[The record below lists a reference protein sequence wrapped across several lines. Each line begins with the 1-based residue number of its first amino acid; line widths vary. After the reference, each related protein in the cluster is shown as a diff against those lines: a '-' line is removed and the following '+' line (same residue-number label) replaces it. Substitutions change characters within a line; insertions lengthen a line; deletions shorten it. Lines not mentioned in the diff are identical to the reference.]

1 MNCPDAQEWLL
12 RSDLTEGET
21 PPADVAAHL
30 AGCAEC
36 RSYADRLRRLE
47 RAVRELPAPAGAD
60 AAREAFLKRLRA
72 GNAGRR
78 PSPLRARRW
87 VAAAAAAALLVAVA
101 GTLVL
106 TLGGS
111 RASEA
116 SVVLDQLVD
125 WNLEVANAGSP
136 SDRDRLYAAR
146 ATELERRVREGRLA
160 ADEHELAA
168 SLLENSARLSR
179 GSDPLA
185 EAEALT
191 DVASVVV
198 RQMGRAASK
207 GDVHKTKGLN
217 AYYARL
223 VQRGVNAK
231 IDRIEDPVPPLPEH
245 DRKLERLLKR
255 NAEMRD
261 ELATLLKTSPA
272 ATHDEIRR
280 ALNLPVPKRHKNK

>member
-1 MNCPDAQEWLL
+1 MSCAEAQEWLL

-21 PPADVAAHL
+21 PPAGVAAHL
-30 AGCAEC
+30 AGCAAC
-36 RSYADRLRRLE
+36 RSVADRLRRLE
-47 RAVRELPAPAGAD
+47 RAVRKLPAPAGAD
-60 AAREAFLKRLRA
+60 AARDAFLKRLRA
-72 GNAGRR
+72 GDAAR
-78 PSPLRARRW
+78 PIRSRRW
-87 VAAAAAAALLVAVA
+87 VAAAAAAAILLAVA

-111 RASEA
+111 QASEA

-146 ATELERRVREGRLA
+146 AGDLERRVREGRLA

-168 SLLENSARLSR
+168 TLLENRSRLAR
-179 GSDPLA
+179 GSGPLA

-191 DVASVVV
+191 DVTSVVV

-207 GDVHKTKGLN
+207 GDVRKTKGLN
-217 AYYARL
+217 AYYVRL

-245 DRKLERLLKR
+245 DRKLEKLLSR

-261 ELATLLKTSPA
+261 ELTTLLKTSPA

-280 ALNLPVPKRHKNK
+280 ALNLPVPTRHKVK

>member
-1 MNCPDAQEWLL
+1 MDCTDAREWLL
-12 RSDLTEGET
+12 RSDLAEGET
-21 PPADVAAHL
+21 SPAGVAAHL
-30 AGCAEC
+30 AGCAAC
-36 RSYADRLRRLE
+36 RSYADRLRGLE

-60 AAREAFLKRLRA
+60 AAREAFLERLRA
-72 GNAGRR
+72 GGAARR
-78 PSPLRARRW
+78 PIPLRTRRW
-87 VAAAAAAALLVAVA
+87 VAAAAAAAILVAGA

-111 RASEA
+111 QPSEA

-146 ATELERRVREGRLA
+146 AGDLERRVREVRFA
-160 ADEHELAA
+160 ADEHELATT
-168 SLLENSARLSR
+168 LLENSARLAR
-179 GSDPLA
+179 DGDPLA
-185 EAEALT
+185 GAEALT
-191 DVASVVV
+191 DVTSVVV

-207 GDVHKTKGLN
+207 GDVRKTKGLN
-217 AYYARL
+217 AVYARL

-245 DRKLERLLKR
+245 DRQLEKLLKR

-272 ATHDEIRR
+272 ATQDEIRR
-280 ALNLPVPKRHKNK
+280 ALNLPVPKRHRSK

>member
-1 MNCPDAQEWLL
+1 MRCPDAQEWLL
-12 RSDLTEGET
+12 RSDLTET
-21 PPADVAAHL
+21 PPAGVADHL

-36 RSYADRLRRLE
+36 RSVADRLRRLE

-60 AAREAFLKRLRA
+60 AARDAFLKRLRA
-72 GNAGRR
+72 GDAA
-78 PSPLRARRW
+78 RAIRSRRW
-87 VAAAAAAALLVAVA
+87 AAAAAAAILLAVA

-111 RASEA
+111 KASEA

-146 ATELERRVREGRLA
+146 AGDLERRVREGRLA

-168 SLLENSARLSR
+168 TLLENSARLAR
-179 GSDPLA
+179 GSGPLA

-207 GDVHKTKGLN
+207 GDVRKTKGLN

-245 DRKLERLLKR
+245 DRKLEKLLSR

-280 ALNLPVPKRHKNK
+280 ALNLPVPKRHKIK